1 MQTRKRS
8 VRRTWSGWWTEV
20 DLKSFELRVDGPLV
34 DEVAW
39 ENMVRALHVF
49 EKRSRRNHGPQT

>member
-1 MQTRKRS
+1 M
-8 VRRTWSGWWTEV
+8 